1 MSTVIKNDCKI
12 VQKIQN
18 NTNNCNPT
26 KPPKANLSHEVL
38 TFSETGVY
46 KLSGR
51 AMVNCSS
58 KSVILLLYANIRRM
72 KTEIAN
78 AIVIEIAIDLAVEKR
93 GTGTANG

>member
-1 MSTVIKNDCKI
+1 MIAKLYK
-12 VQKIQN
+12 KYKN
-18 NTNNCNPT
+18 NTNNCNLTRPSQT
-26 KPPKANLSHEVL
+26 NLSHEAF
-38 TFSETGVY
+38 TFSETSVY